1 MFDDAIIVQSAVS
14 AFNNAALYAPAFLWW
29 AVLSIPL
36 FAMVYMYGAD
46 FLGRLGWTRQNA
58 GLRTCVTTVIMTLCW
73 VVLFGGNYA
82 VLRDNAT
89 VLPFMIAA
97 IVFVASMFI
106 TSHAR
111 VADLS
116 AVRSYL
122 RGRRAWAFAALV
134 LIVVGMSDT
143 HAWWGPLLQIG
154 AMVLGVLFGRMAR
167 AEMRPIAGTL
177 LVIGATTTAILM
189 QPEFFRFGQLGALT
203 AFHLLFL
210 VLIAATLA
218 AVVALQNIN
227 SRGAIHTSAYI
238 KLKWMFRFVAALCV
252 VLFVMTESVPVFL
265 GLMVVS
271 FMSSALTIWH
281 RDSVHAGLVEF
292 LFATVLML
300 FGIITVVP
308 VISALGLVAMQ
319 RVPDLRA
326 AMRAVRGLL

>member
-29 AVLSIPL
+29 AVLSVPL

-58 GLRTCVTTVIMTLCW
+58 GLRTCVTTVVMTLCW

-106 TSHAR
+106 TSHVRGTDWAK
-111 VADLS
+111 VAP
-116 AVRSYL
+116 YW
-122 RGRRAWAFAALV
+122 RGRRTWAIAALV
-134 LIVVGMSDT
+134 ILVVGLSDT
-143 HAWWGPLLQIG
+143 HAWCGPLLQIS
-154 AMVLGVLFGRMAR
+154 AVALGVLFGRVAR

-210 VLIAATLA
+210 VLIAAALA
-218 AVVALQNIN
+218 AVVALQNVN
-227 SRGAIHTSAYI
+227 SRGAIHASAYI
-238 KLKWMFRFVAALCV
+238 KLKWMFRFVATLCV

-281 RDSVHAGLVEF
+281 RDSVHAGLAEF
-292 LFATVLML
+292 LFATVLVL
-300 FGIITVVP
+300 FGVITVMP
-308 VISALGLVAMQ
+308 VVIALGLVAMR
-319 RVPDLRA
+319 RVPDLRG

>member
-29 AVLSIPL
+29 AVLSVPL
-36 FAMVYMYGAD
+36 FAMAYMYGAD
-46 FLGRLGWTRQNA
+46 FLGRLGWTRQNT
-58 GLRTCVTTVIMTLCW
+58 GLRTCVATVVMTLCW
-73 VVLFGGNYA
+73 IVLFGGNYA

-97 IVFVASMFI
+97 IVFVASLFI
-106 TSHAR
+106 ASHAR
-111 VADLS
+111 AADLS
-116 AVRSYL
+116 KVTPYL
-122 RGRRAWAFAALV
+122 RGHRAWAVAALV
-134 LIVVGMSDT
+134 ILIVGLSDT

-154 AMVLGVLFGRMAR
+154 AVLLGVLFGRGAR

-227 SRGAIHTSAYI
+227 SRGAIHASAYV

-281 RDSVHAGLVEF
+281 RDSVHADLAEF
-292 LFATVLML
+292 LFAAVLVL
-300 FGIITVVP
+300 FGVITVMP
-308 VISALGLVAMQ
+308 VVTALGLVAMQ
-319 RVPDLRA
+319 RVRDMRG

>member
-29 AVLSIPL
+29 AILSGPL
-36 FAMVYMYGAD
+36 FAMAYMYGAD

-58 GLRTCVTTVIMTLCW
+58 GLRTCVTTVVMTLCW
-73 VVLFGGNYA
+73 IVLFGGNYA

-111 VADLS
+111 AADLS
-116 AVRSYL
+116 KVTPYL
-122 RGRRAWAFAALV
+122 RGRRAWVAAALV
-134 LIVVGMSDT
+134 VLVVGLSDT

-154 AMVLGVLFGRMAR
+154 AVALGVLFGRSAR

-227 SRGAIHTSAYI
+227 SRGAIHASAYI

-271 FMSSALTIWH
+271 FMSAALTIWH
-281 RDSVHAGLVEF
+281 RDSVHADLAEF
-292 LFATVLML
+292 LFATVLVL
-300 FGIITVVP
+300 FGVITVMP
-308 VISALGLVAMQ
+308 VVTALGLVAMQ
-319 RVPDLRA
+319 RVRDMRGA
-326 AMRAVRGLL
+326 IRAVRGLL

>member
-29 AVLSIPL
+29 AVLCVPL

-58 GLRTCVTTVIMTLCW
+58 GLRTCVTTVVMTLCW

-106 TSHAR
+106 TSHVRGTDWAK
-111 VADLS
+111 VAP
-116 AVRSYL
+116 YL
-122 RGRRAWAFAALV
+122 RGRRAWVIAVLAI
-134 LIVVGMSDT
+134 LIVGLSDT

-154 AMVLGVLFGRMAR
+154 AVGLGVLFGRVAR

-177 LVIGATTTAILM
+177 LVVGATTTAILM

-210 VLIAATLA
+210 VLIAAALA
-218 AVVALQNIN
+218 AVVALQNVN
-227 SRGAIHTSAYI
+227 SRGAIHASAYI
-238 KLKWMFRFVAALCV
+238 KLKWMFRFVATLCV

-281 RDSVHAGLVEF
+281 RDSVHAGLAEL
-292 LFATVLML
+292 LFAAVLVL
-300 FGIITVVP
+300 FGVITVMP
-308 VISALGLVAMQ
+308 VVIALGLVAMR
-319 RVPDLRA
+319 RVPDLRG

>member
-29 AVLSIPL
+29 AVLSAPL

-46 FLGRLGWTRQNA
+46 FLGRLGWMRQNA
-58 GLRTCVTTVIMTLCW
+58 GLRTCVTTVVMTMCW
-73 VVLFGGNYA
+73 IVLFGGNYA

-106 TSHAR
+106 TSHVRGTDWAK
-111 VADLS
+111 VAP
-116 AVRSYL
+116 YL
-122 RGRRAWAFAALV
+122 RGRRAWAIAVLV
-134 LIVVGMSDT
+134 ILVVGLSDT

-154 AMVLGVLFGRMAR
+154 AVALGVLFGRSAR

-177 LVIGATTTAILM
+177 LVVGATTTAILM

-227 SRGAIHTSAYI
+227 SRGAIHASAYI

-281 RDSVHAGLVEF
+281 RDSVHADLAEF
-292 LFATVLML
+292 LFATVLVM
-300 FGIITVVP
+300 FGVITVMP
-308 VISALGLVAMQ
+308 VVTALGLVAMR
-319 RVPDLRA
+319 RVPDLRG